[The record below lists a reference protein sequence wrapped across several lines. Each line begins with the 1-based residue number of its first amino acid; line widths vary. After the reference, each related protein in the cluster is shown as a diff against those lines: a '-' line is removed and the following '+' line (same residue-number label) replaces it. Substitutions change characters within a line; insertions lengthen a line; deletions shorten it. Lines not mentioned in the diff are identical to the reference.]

1 VFAKLVPN
9 GVPFLLYATR
19 VGALR
24 KYPARVRFPFES
36 DVILPIRIVAS
47 PVGDPI
53 SAVHLLDAI
62 RLVCVIN
69 TSLLTI
75 VELALSN
82 TTGVVTVTV
91 AATEVPTIFI
101 AATVNVYNVSDDNSV
116 NVNVLVDAFVLPDKL
131 SGDPVILY
139 PVIAVPPSE
148 VGTLHETVQS
158 IRLPELVAILVT
170 KAVGEEGGG
179 AITVTVAATEVPTIF
194 IAVTVNVYSVLTD
207 NPVNAKVLV
216 DAFVLPD
223 KLSGDPVIVYPVI
236 AVPPLEVGAL
246 QETVQ
251 SQLVLEILVILV
263 TKAVGEEGGA
273 GVVTVTVAGKEG
285 PALFEAVTV
294 NVYSVLTNNPVNVN
308 VVIDPSVVPDKLPG
322 DPVIVYPV
330 IVSPPELG
338 ALQETVQSQLVLD
351 ILVILVVKS
360 VGEEGTG
367 SVLANNDRVRAVC

>member
-36 DVILPIRIVAS
+36 DVILPVCIVALA
-47 PVGDPI
+47 VGDPI
-53 SAVHLLDAI
+53 SAVHLLDSI

-69 TSLLTI
+69 T
-75 VELALSN
+75 
-82 TTGVVTVTV
+82 
-91 AATEVPTIFI
+91 
-101 AATVNVYNVSDDNSV
+101 
-116 NVNVLVDAFVLPDKL
+116 
-131 SGDPVILY
+131 
-139 PVIAVPPSE
+139 
-148 VGTLHETVQS
+148 
-158 IRLPELVAILVT
+158 RRILVT

-236 AVPPLEVGAL
+236 AVPPLEVGTL

-263 TKAVGEEGGA
+263 VKSVGEEGGV

>member
-1 VFAKLVPN
+1 
-9 GVPFLLYATR
+9 
-19 VGALR
+19 
-24 KYPARVRFPFES
+24 
-36 DVILPIRIVAS
+36 
-47 PVGDPI
+47 
-53 SAVHLLDAI
+53 
-62 RLVCVIN
+62 
-69 TSLLTI
+69 
-75 VELALSN
+75 
-82 TTGVVTVTV
+82 
-91 AATEVPTIFI
+91 VPTIFV
-101 AATVNVYNVSDDNSV
+101 AVTVNVYSVSDDNSV
-116 NVNVLVDAFVLPDKL
+116 NVDVLVDAFVVANKL
-131 SGDPVILY
+131 SGDPVIVY
-139 PVIAVPPSE
+139 PVIGLLPSE
-148 VGTLHETVQS
+148 LGTLQETTQS
-158 IRLPELVAILVT
+158 ILVPVEIGVSTIVVNKL
-170 KAVGEEGGG
+170 VGEEGTVGV
-179 AITVTVAATEVPTIF
+179 VTVRVAGTEFPIIF
-194 IAVTVNVYSVLTD
+194 TAVTVNVYNVSGD
-207 NPVNAKVLV
+207 NGVNVNVLV

-236 AVPPLEVGAL
+236 AVPPLEVGTL

-263 TKAVGEEGGA
+263 VKSVGEEGGV